1 MEQSRVYG
9 PTTTAVETQDDSNKD
24 EVFER
29 MGENISMPPTPTPI
43 QRKPTLSSSDASVRS
58 LPRPQPLSSTNSFS
72 LPSESNQ
79 SSSHE
84 ISVEPLPISRNKL
97 NRGHSYEPNGFHQTI
112 PTSLYVSSLDIPSP
126 EVYHQFYLKAQDLL
140 SEIKRLQF
148 AFKTVGGAG
157 PALMATEAT
166 WISFKQLV
174 KLFGHNTWSL
184 FPHYESSRIE
194 CLKGSANCSDFKIA
208 FNEAAKALNLMDG
221 ALKNFRNA
229 YYEYRTSY
237 RLNSLHNRLKKAAE
251 TLYALVASNDE
262 ELRSQIQMHLTFLIK
277 RIDILREDL
286 SSYCDKGIPIISL
299 EQEIRSTRYLNLTT
313 ISTFLSA
320 VTAIFLPI
328 SAEQPDGALNIAVN
342 TLLFA
347 SLTFSIAS
355 AINSLL
361 TVSWSKSIVHSPYF
375 HLPVLAN
382 VCLNTGPMFS
392 LITSAA
398 LFVAGLCLFVFSSGQ
413 HPVTSLVTVV
423 FAGLYA
429 VCLLALGAWLLTEKW
444 RFHHSA
450 PSEVRD
456 MMDFS
461 LSLAIMDSIV
471 FRRRKLTESTTPNC
485 VSELDSE
492 IDDSDLPANAFRRP
506 RQIPAAEVHDRLDG
520 YRISDPQYI
529 RNDEFRGGNNLDLTE
544 NRPYSPKPCTM
555 ADCPC
560 PIRTHVSAGPYDK
573 IMVVGEDAVT
583 SPNSVALRRNTFLLP
598 PEHSPAGESGHYSS
612 SHGTDYV
619 TENSPDALPFART
632 RFMPPEISGPP
643 SDLAHIQDYSFFD
656 ADDHAEAVQ
665 TLRRSPNIPPSPNT
679 LQGYSSTPSCRIN
692 FDRNIGPHSCFIS
705 RSSSASLPKQRLQD
719 IPGREERHLNT
730 RRKENLNS
738 FEVHT
743 SERTCEGESSTVI
756 RSSHE
761 SFGHCRAR
769 PSHRSSIELPRTQ
782 SEQASV
788 IGPQPCQTM
797 ADELKTPREYSF
809 TPLPQVRRA
818 IPGKIGAFPDEHMR
832 SDSFSSFTTTNLDGL
847 QRRRKGTAPSYY
859 QDVGAASNPIVKT
872 EGPLTEAELRKEN
885 HLHRTK

>member
-9 PTTTAVETQDDSNKD
+9 PTTSAVETQDDSSKD
-24 EVFER
+24 EVFEN
-29 MGENISMPPTPTPI
+29 MDEDIPMPPTPAPI

-58 LPRPQPLSSTNSFS
+58 LPQPQPFSSTNSFS
-72 LPSESNQ
+72 LSSESNR

-84 ISVEPLPISRNKL
+84 ISVEPLPIPQRLGRNRL
-97 NRGHSYEPNGFHQTI
+97 NRGYFYVPNGFHQTV
-112 PTSLYVSSLDIPSP
+112 PTSLYVSSMDIPGP

-166 WISFKQLV
+166 WISFRQLV

-194 CLKGSANCSDFKIA
+194 CLKGSVNCSDFKIA
-208 FNEAAKALNLMDG
+208 FNEAAKALNSMDG

-251 TLYALVASNDE
+251 TLYVASTDE
-262 ELRSQIQMHLTFLIK
+262 ELRGQIQMHLTFLIK
-277 RIDILREDL
+277 RIDMLREDL
-286 SSYCDKGIPIISL
+286 SSYCDKGIPIISS
-299 EQEIRSTRYLNLTT
+299 EQEVRSTRYLNLTT

-450 PSEVRD
+450 PSEVRN

-471 FRRRKLTESTTPNC
+471 FRRRKLTESATPKY
-485 VSELDSE
+485 VSELESE
-492 IDDSDLPANAFRRP
+492 IDDSDLPINVSCRP
-506 RQIPAAEVHDRLDG
+506 RHIPTAEVHDRLDG
-520 YRISDPQYI
+520 YNISDPQYI
-529 RNDEFRGGNNLDLTE
+529 RNDGFCGGNNLDLTE
-544 NRPYSPKPCTM
+544 NRPCFPMPCTT
-555 ADCPC
+555 ADCPR
-560 PIRTHVSAGPYDK
+560 PISPHVYAGPYSFSKDK
-573 IMVVGEDAVT
+573 IMVNGEDAVT
-583 SPNSVALRRNTFLLP
+583 SPNPVGFRRNAFLLP
-598 PEHSPAGESGHYSS
+598 PEYPPAGEPGHYPS
-612 SHGTDYV
+612 SHGADYV
-619 TENSPDALPFART
+619 TENSPIVLPYART
-632 RFMPPEISGPP
+632 RFMPPEISSPP

-656 ADDHAEAVQ
+656 PDDHTETVQ

-679 LQGYSSTPSCRIN
+679 LQGYSSTPFCRTD

-705 RSSSASLPKQRLQD
+705 RSRSASLPKQCLQD

-730 RRKENLNS
+730 RRKEKLNS
-738 FEVHT
+738 FEAHT
-743 SERTCEGESSTVI
+743 SERTCEEESSTVI

-761 SFGHCRAR
+761 SFGHCRAGLR
-769 PSHRSSIELPRTQ
+769 HRSSIELPWTQ

-788 IGPQPCQTM
+788 TGP
-797 ADELKTPREYSF
+797 DELKTPREYSS
-809 TPLPQVRRA
+809 TSLPQVRRA

-832 SDSFSSFTTTNLDGL
+832 SGPFSSFTTANLDGS
-847 QRRRKGTAPSYY
+847 QRRRKETAPNYY

-872 EGPLTEAELRKEN
+872 EGPMTEAEFTKEN
-885 HLHRTK
+885 GLHRTK